1 MYCDVLTQFVC
12 VCVCV
17 HIHVFNFMLN
27 QLYIY
32 IPFFIGSAESVT
44 VNTNGSVVSGLMMWH
59 NSTHCSGD
67 EEQFIDCPA
76 IMRHQ
81 FQKCSSSNY
90 VGVKCEKL
98 KGIIAT
104 NILW

>member
-1 MYCDVLTQFVC
+1 MFLISCS
-12 VCVCV
+12 
-17 HIHVFNFMLN
+17 IS
-27 QLYIY
+27 YIY

>member
-1 MYCDVLTQFVC
+1 MC
-12 VCVCV
+12 VCACTYTNV
-17 HIHVFNFMLN
+17 HVFNFMLN
-27 QLYIY
+27 QLYI
-32 IPFFIGSAESVT
+32 PFFIESVT
-44 VNTNGSVVSGLMMWH
+44 VNTNGNVVSGIMMWH

-104 NILW
+104 NILR